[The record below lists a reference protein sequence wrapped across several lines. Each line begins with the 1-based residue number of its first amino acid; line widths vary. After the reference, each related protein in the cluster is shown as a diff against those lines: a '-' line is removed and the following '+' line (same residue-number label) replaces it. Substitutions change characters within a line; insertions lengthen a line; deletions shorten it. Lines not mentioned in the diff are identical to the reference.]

1 MCSIFKLS
9 LYIIQHDNPNT
20 MTMWNEMFKV
30 LESQL
35 LTTLASCK
43 TPHDLCRLKDWG
55 LIPNNLWHPYH
66 LYPVYVL
73 QCSLGFPTHHT
84 LTFLLHFPF
93 SSFFCYL
100 MLLSPPLS
108 LSLCASFSVFGSAS
122 VCLLVVPSRVKRL
135 HYLDTLLMHAAL
147 WQTRAYTHAHEHKT
161 PTTHSHN
168 KNIHTLI
175 KSNTLLHMGT
185 RIRHRKEHVPQ
196 LVCECEW
203 VQERKRL
210 HTCMLFLYGWEN
222 TADSGQTLI

>member
-1 MCSIFKLS
+1 MRHIPCICSS
-9 LYIIQHDNPNT
+9 
-20 MTMWNEMFKV
+20 MFFRFPYP
-30 LESQL
+30 SYPHL
-35 LTTLASCK
+35 LA
-43 TPHDLCRLKDWG
+43 PFPF
-55 LIPNNLWHPYH
+55 LI
-66 LYPVYVL
+66 
-73 QCSLGFPTHHT
+73 
-84 LTFLLHFPF
+84 FLLLPHA
-93 SSFFCYL
+93 S
-100 MLLSPPLS
+100 LSPSLS

-147 WQTRAYTHAHEHKT
+147 WQTRAYTHAHKHKT

-185 RIRHRKEHVPQ
+185 RIRNRKEHVPQ